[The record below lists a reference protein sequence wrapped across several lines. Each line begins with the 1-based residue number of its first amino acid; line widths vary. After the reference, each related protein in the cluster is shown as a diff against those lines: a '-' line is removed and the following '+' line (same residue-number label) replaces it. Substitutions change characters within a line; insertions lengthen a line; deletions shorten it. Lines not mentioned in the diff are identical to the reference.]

1 MVISTATTLAMAA
14 LCVAAIATISAGHA
28 ATQRHTVTVKHAP
41 ITSAGDVSGSW
52 SPQQNIIE
60 SKQYEHLLR
69 TNPAFRQARM
79 RKECGS
85 ITDPQLH
92 QSCIASFD
100 QYGPSVGSSNPPR
113 QHRSNAGR

>member
-1 MVISTATTLAMAA
+1 MVINTATSLAMAA
-14 LCVAAIATISAGHA
+14 VCFAAIATVPASHA

-41 ITSAGDVSGSW
+41 ITSPGDVSESW
-52 SPQQNIIE
+52 SAHQNVIE
-60 SKQYEHLLR
+60 SKQYEQLLR

-79 RKECGS
+79 KRECGS

-100 QYGPSVGSSNPPR
+100 RYVGSSKPPR
-113 QHRSNAGR
+113 HYHSGAGR

>member
-1 MVISTATTLAMAA
+1 MVISTATTLAIAA
-14 LCVAAIATISAGHA
+14 VCLAAIATIPAGHA

-41 ITSAGDVSGSW
+41 ITSSGDVSGSW
-52 SPQQNIIE
+52 SPQQNIVE

-92 QSCIASFD
+92 QSCIASFNQD
-100 QYGPSVGSSNPPR
+100 EPYVGSSKPPR
-113 QHRSNAGR
+113 HYRSNAGR

>member
-1 MVISTATTLAMAA
+1 MVINTATTLAMAVVC
-14 LCVAAIATISAGHA
+14 LATIVTIPVSHA
-28 ATQRHTVTVKHAP
+28 ATQRHTITVKHAP
-41 ITSAGDVSGSW
+41 IVSPGDVSESW

-79 RKECGS
+79 KQECGP

-92 QSCIASFD
+92 Q
-100 QYGPSVGSSNPPR
+100 
-113 QHRSNAGR
+113 